1 MESLAEELK
10 KEVNA
15 ATPLLL
21 AIPEEDAARP
31 RPEGGWSKKQILG
44 HLIDSAA
51 NNHQRFVRL
60 QFETN
65 LVLPGYQQNNWV
77 DSQHYQDRSWA
88 DLVVLWRAYN
98 LHLAHVIAHFDGG
111 ALGNIWKFSE
121 GDLTLKEIA
130 ADYPRH
136 MRHHL
141 QQISER

>member
-1 MESLAEELK
+1 MEPLAEELK

-21 AIPEEDAARP
+21 AISEGDAARP
-31 RPEGGWSKKQILG
+31 RADGGWSRKQILG

-65 LVLPGYQQNNWV
+65 LILPGYQQNYWV
-77 DSQHYQDRSWA
+77 DTQHYQDRSWT
-88 DLVVLWRAYN
+88 DLVMLWRAYN
-98 LHLAHVIAHFDGG
+98 LHLAHVVARINPAT
-111 ALGNIWKFSE
+111 LGNVWKFTE
-121 GDLTLKEIA
+121 GDLTLEEIA
-130 ADYPRH
+130 TDYPRH

-141 QQISER
+141 QQISGR

>member
-21 AIPEEDAARP
+21 AISEEDAARP
-31 RPEGGWSKKQILG
+31 RIDDGWSKKQILG

-65 LVLPGYQQNNWV
+65 LILPGYQQNNWV
-77 DSQHYQDRSWA
+77 ASQRYQDRSWA
-88 DLVVLWRAYN
+88 ELVELWRAYN
-98 LHLAHVIAHFDGG
+98 LHLAHVVAHLNP
-111 ALGNIWKFSE
+111 AKLGNVWKFTE
-121 GDLTLKEIA
+121 GDLTLQEIA
-130 ADYPRH
+130 TDYPRH